1 MTTLC
6 NWCTE
11 PLPHPLPT
19 APISYYF
26 SNVLLL
32 LSFLWGRLDWWNE
45 KTKQNKKQK
54 NKTNFIHW
62 TRTFKS
68 SFMALGISRMLCT
81 WTNICSVAQTED
93 CSLWKDWWLLPEL
106 EPFISGPVDCKR
118 GWLAGF
124 PGPCLLKDF
133 TIIIL
138 GQNEGFTRILRRP
151 SLVFATSM
159 PPFSALG
166 SNTYYGGNSLLL
178 KFIVYVNF
186 LMFLLRLPALTP
198 ALKLASSLLCLNLT
212 ELPRGG

>member
-1 MTTLC
+1 M
-6 NWCTE
+6 
-11 PLPHPLPT
+11 
-19 APISYYF
+19 SYFF
-26 SNVLLL
+26 SC
-32 LSFLWGRLDWWNE
+32 LSFGVGWTDE
-45 KTKQNKKQK
+45 KK
-54 NKTNFIHW
+54 NKTTKNPPNFLHW

-68 SFMALGISRMLCT
+68 SFMALGVSRMLCM

-106 EPFISGPVDCKR
+106 EPFISGLVDCKR
-118 GWLAGF
+118 GWFAGF

-138 GQNEGFTRILRRP
+138 GQNEGFTRIFRRP

-159 PPFSALG
+159 PPFFSALG
-166 SNTYYGGNSLLL
+166 SNNYYGGNSFLL
-178 KFIVYVNF
+178 KFIVYVTF